1 MKTPNK
7 NQMEGK
13 LGNRNAQ
20 ITEGRSKKWLL
31 YLTDEKDPLIG
42 FVHANS
48 REEAL
53 DRMAVFGKNILA
65 VREFIGVVLLGKSSS
80 LRFE

>member
-13 LGNRNAQ
+13 LGNRTAHL
-20 ITEGRSKKWLL
+20 TESSGKKWHL
-31 YLTDEKDPLIG
+31 YLTDEKDPLVG
-42 FVHANS
+42 FVHANT

-53 DRMAVFGKNILA
+53 ARMAVFGKNLLD
-65 VREFIGVVLLGKSSS
+65 VREFIGVMHSMS
-80 LRFE
+80 